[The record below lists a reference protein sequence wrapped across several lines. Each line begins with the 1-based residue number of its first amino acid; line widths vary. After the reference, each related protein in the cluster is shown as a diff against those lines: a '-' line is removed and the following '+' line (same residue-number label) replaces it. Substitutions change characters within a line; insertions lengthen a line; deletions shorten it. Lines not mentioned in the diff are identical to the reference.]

1 MGKYFKLNLV
11 GSYFWQHD
19 NHNEYI
25 NKNYESKGELLD
37 TVFFE
42 ELPNGIFKEITTGG
56 ILIVK
61 SDQDSYKVDYPRGVE
76 IPFSNFKK
84 SSSLEI
90 KLHLSRIKEAG
101 LEYEYGS
108 MLDEL
113 LVKSQQCE
121 LVCDKKKTLEIKK

>member
-11 GSYFWQHD
+11 GSRFWQHD

-56 ILIVK
+56 ILIIK

-101 LEYEYGS
+101 LDYEYGYI
-108 MLDEL
+108 LDEL

>member
-1 MGKYFKLNLV
+1 MGRYFKLNLV
-11 GSYFWQHD
+11 GSRFWQHD

-56 ILIVK
+56 ILIIK
-61 SDQDSYKVDYPRGVE
+61 RDQDSYKVDYPRGVE

-90 KLHLSRIKEAG
+90 KLYLIV
-101 LEYEYGS
+101 LLLTS
-108 MLDEL
+108 M
-113 LVKSQQCE
+113 
-121 LVCDKKKTLEIKK
+121 

>member
-11 GSYFWQHD
+11 GSCFWQHD

-56 ILIVK
+56 ILIIK
-61 SDQDSYKVDYPRGVE
+61 NDQDGYRVDYPRGVE

-84 SSSLEI
+84 CSSLEI
-90 KLHLSRIKEAG
+90 KLYLSRIKESG
-101 LEYEYGS
+101 LDYEYGS

>member
-11 GSYFWQHD
+11 GSSFWQHD

-56 ILIVK
+56 ILIIK

-101 LEYEYGS
+101 LDYEYGYI
-108 MLDEL
+108 LDEL

>member
-1 MGKYFKLNLV
+1 MGRYFKLNLV
-11 GSYFWQHD
+11 GSRFWQHD

-25 NKNYESKGELLD
+25 NKNYKSKGELLD

-56 ILIVK
+56 ILIIK

-101 LEYEYGS
+101 LDYEYGYI
-108 MLDEL
+108 LDEL

>member
-1 MGKYFKLNLV
+1 MGRYFKLNLV
-11 GSYFWQHD
+11 GSRFWQHD

-42 ELPNGIFKEITTGG
+42 ELPNGIFKEITTSC
-56 ILIVK
+56 ILIIK

-101 LEYEYGS
+101 LDYEYGYI
-108 MLDEL
+108 LDEL

>member
-1 MGKYFKLNLV
+1 MGRYFKLNLV
-11 GSYFWQHD
+11 GSRFWQHD

-42 ELPNGIFKEITTGG
+42 ELPNGIFKEITTGC
-56 ILIVK
+56 ILIIK
-61 SDQDSYKVDYPRGVE
+61 RDQDSYKVDYPRGVE

-101 LEYEYGS
+101 LDYEYGYI
-108 MLDEL
+108 LDEL

>member
-1 MGKYFKLNLV
+1 MGRYFKLNLV
-11 GSYFWQHD
+11 GSRFWQHD

>member
-1 MGKYFKLNLV
+1 MGRYFKLNLV
-11 GSYFWQHD
+11 GSRFWQHD

-56 ILIVK
+56 ILIIK
-61 SDQDSYKVDYPRGVE
+61 SDQDNYKVDYPRGVE

-101 LEYEYGS
+101 LDYEYGS

>member
-1 MGKYFKLNLV
+1 MGRYFKLNLV
-11 GSYFWQHD
+11 GSRFWQHD

-56 ILIVK
+56 ILIIK

-101 LEYEYGS
+101 LDYEYGYI
-108 MLDEL
+108 LDEL

>member
-1 MGKYFKLNLV
+1 MGRYFKLNLV
-11 GSYFWQHD
+11 GSRFWQHD

-56 ILIVK
+56 ILIIK

-84 SSSLEI
+84 ISSLEI

-101 LEYEYGS
+101 LDYEYGYI
-108 MLDEL
+108 LDEL

>member
-11 GSYFWQHD
+11 GSRFWQHD
-19 NHNEYI
+19 NHDEYI

-56 ILIVK
+56 ILIIK

-101 LEYEYGS
+101 LDYEYGYI
-108 MLDEL
+108 LDEL

>member
-1 MGKYFKLNLV
+1 MGRYFKLNLV
-11 GSYFWQHD
+11 GSRFWQHD

-56 ILIVK
+56 ILIIK
-61 SDQDSYKVDYPRGVE
+61 SDQDSYKVNYPRGVE

-101 LEYEYGS
+101 LDYEYGYI
-108 MLDEL
+108 LDEL

>member
-11 GSYFWQHD
+11 GSSFWQHD

-42 ELPNGIFKEITTGG
+42 ELPNGIFKEITTSC
-56 ILIVK
+56 ILIIK

-101 LEYEYGS
+101 LDYEYGYI
-108 MLDEL
+108 LDEL

>member
-11 GSYFWQHD
+11 GSCFWQHD

-56 ILIVK
+56 ILIIK
-61 SDQDSYKVDYPRGVE
+61 SDQNSYKVDYPRGVE

-90 KLHLSRIKEAG
+90 KLYLSRIKEAG
-101 LEYEYGS
+101 LDYEYGS
-108 MLDEL
+108 ILDEL

>member
-1 MGKYFKLNLV
+1 M
-11 GSYFWQHD
+11 
-19 NHNEYI
+19 
-25 NKNYESKGELLD
+25 
-37 TVFFE
+37 
-42 ELPNGIFKEITTGG
+42 PNGIFKEITTGG
-56 ILIVK
+56 ILIIK
-61 SDQDSYKVDYPRGVE
+61 RDQDSYKVDYPRGVE

-90 KLHLSRIKEAG
+90 KLYLSRIKEAG
-101 LEYEYGS
+101 LDYEYGY

>member
-11 GSYFWQHD
+11 GSHFWQHD

-56 ILIVK
+56 ILIIK

-101 LEYEYGS
+101 LDYEYGYI
-108 MLDEL
+108 LDEL